1 MAPRLLSLSAK
12 VAVAKQLSSALVALE
27 KPVIGHDAGCLAN
40 FAHLFP
46 ADVRNRNP
54 SDVHLLQAVIH
65 DSVSFAGKLPVE
77 GMWITHV

>member
-12 VAVAKQLSSALVALE
+12 VAVAKQLSSALVTLE